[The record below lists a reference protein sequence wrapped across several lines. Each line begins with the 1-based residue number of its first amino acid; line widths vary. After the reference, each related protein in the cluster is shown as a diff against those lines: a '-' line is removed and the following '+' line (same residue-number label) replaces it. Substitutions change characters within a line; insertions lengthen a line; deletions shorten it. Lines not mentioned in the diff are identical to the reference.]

1 MILPARPAHF
11 LLGRL
16 VVSQV
21 LQYNHLGIMP
31 LREFVT
37 PCILFLL
44 PEIVGASAPTSAASS
59 RPSISRLT
67 TDLFG
72 MPQDN
77 STRKI
82 LDFWSW

>member
-21 LQYNHLGIMP
+21 LQYNHLGTMP

-44 PEIVGASAPTSAASS
+44 PEIVGAVRPYQRRILEALDIPIDHGFVWDAS
-59 RPSISRLT
+59 
-67 TDLFG
+67 G
-72 MPQDN
+72 
-77 STRKI
+77 
-82 LDFWSW
+82 